1 MNKEK
6 FIEELSGRIGLDKEK
21 CTVINSIIEDTFL
34 IGNKSKEKM
43 IESFKEKLN
52 IDLEKS
58 EKIYEEAMS
67 IITTHMKDKLKHPF
81 KKQGGMD
88 GR

>member
-1 MNKEK
+1 MDKEK
-6 FIEELSGRIGLDKEK
+6 FIEELSSRIGLDKEK

-34 IGNKSKEKM
+34 IGKKSKEKM
-43 IESFKEKLN
+43 VDAFKEKLN
-52 IDLEKS
+52 IEPDKA

-67 IITTHMKDKLKHPF
+67 IITTNMKDKLKHPF